1 MTYLTILEKLK
12 ILLDILL
19 DYKIILIFTIL
30 LIILS
35 IIIFSKNIK

>member
-19 DYKIILIFTIL
+19 DYKII
-30 LIILS
+30 
-35 IIIFSKNIK
+35 FSKNIK

>member
-19 DYKIILIFTIL
+19 DYNTY
-30 LIILS
+30 